1 MAVIKDIPGL
11 KVEIITNG
19 EPLQEYNDD
28 EAENS
33 STNATRYIQVGSDR
47 TFAIVVQFLDEYV
60 ATRGMR
66 IEIKLDGVKVN
77 ATLLALN
84 DLKRKGGHKFSGVPS
99 KINNRWNESSFKFMP
114 LAIGK

>member
-11 KVEIITNG
+11 KVEIIANG
-19 EPLQEYNDD
+19 EPLQEYDDD

-33 STNATRYIQVGSDR
+33 ATNVTRYIQVGSDR
-47 TFAIVVQFLDEYV
+47 IFAIVVQFLDEYV

-66 IEIKLDGVKVN
+66 IEIRLDGVKVS

-84 DLKRKGGHKFSGVPS
+84 KLMREGGHKFSGVSS
-99 KINNRWNESSFKFMP
+99 KIGNRWNESKFTFMP
-114 LAIGK
+114 FLIGK